1 LSNKN
6 LDKKKM
12 QLKGFIVL
20 LFVGTLALHSCFK
33 GNTIEEGHPVY
44 TSYSP
49 ITNPPDTFAVRM
61 DLNTNR
67 LISTSITFEDTA
79 VWKVF
84 VSPSTNLR
92 IWMNRVEDPEVVLE
106 LSAKEILLGLEGNVE
121 YEVHGQNSSS
131 SGSNTNISINFHKT
145 AIDIDEADDNL

>member
-1 LSNKN
+1 
-6 LDKKKM
+6 M
-12 QLKGFIVL
+12 RLKGLIVL
-20 LFVGTLALHSCFK
+20 LFVGAIALHSCFK
-33 GNTIEEGHPVY
+33 ADPIEDGHPVY

-49 ITNPPDTFAVRM
+49 IINPPDTFAVRM

-92 IWMNRVEDPEVVLE
+92 IWMTRVEDPDIALE
-106 LSAKEILLGLEGNVE
+106 LSAQEILLGVEGNVE

-145 AIDIDEADDNL
+145 AVDIDEADDNL